1 MSAFAL
7 PLALMLGCV
16 LLELAALKWWRGQ
29 PLPWRDVILNLNSG
43 HVLMWLCRG
52 VEVAGFTWLYAH
64 ASLHWVD
71 GWHPVAGWAFAFV
84 AWDLGFYWLH
94 RMHHKL
100 GFLWAIHAVH
110 HEGEHFNL
118 SLGVRNAWLSSL
130 TSLPFFVPL
139 ALLGVTPEMFVAV
152 SGLHYSVQFYNH
164 CGLVGRSGV
173 LDRFMVTPANH
184 RVHHG
189 CNPEY
194 IDRNFGGTLL
204 LWDKLFG
211 TYQRALADVPIRYGV
226 HKPTHSDNPF
236 WANVVPALQWLG
248 LRTPHLQRDTRTTPA
263 GWIATGGVLLFGV
276 VIDYVRTDGLWPGHW
291 QAVWFAL
298 ILLLTLALGGLS
310 DGRGWGRWLW
320 PLLALALPVLMIGIC
335 GAGDALSDTLAVA
348 LGLHGLAC
356 GLWHALRTES
366 PLSSSPHA
374 ESR

>member
-1 MSAFAL
+1 MNAFAL

-52 VEVAGFTWLYAH
+52 VEVAGFTWLYSH
-64 ASLHWVD
+64 ASLHWAD
-71 GWHPVAGWAFAFV
+71 GWHPVAGWAFTFV

-164 CGLVGRSGV
+164 CGLVGR
-173 LDRFMVTPANH
+173 
-184 RVHHG
+184 
-189 CNPEY
+189 
-194 IDRNFGGTLL
+194 
-204 LWDKLFG
+204 
-211 TYQRALADVPIRYGV
+211 
-226 HKPTHSDNPF
+226 
-236 WANVVPALQWLG
+236 
-248 LRTPHLQRDTRTTPA
+248 
-263 GWIATGGVLLFGV
+263 
-276 VIDYVRTDGLWPGHW
+276 
-291 QAVWFAL
+291 
-298 ILLLTLALGGLS
+298 
-310 DGRGWGRWLW
+310 
-320 PLLALALPVLMIGIC
+320 
-335 GAGDALSDTLAVA
+335 
-348 LGLHGLAC
+348 
-356 GLWHALRTES
+356 
-366 PLSSSPHA
+366 
-374 ESR
+374 